1 MNTVYI
7 DVLFLINFTVDYLAL
22 YLTGKTLRL
31 PLHRWRLIV
40 VSLVGALY
48 ALWAA
53 MVPALRD
60 SVIQRAMRKCSGHMV
75 CLPPHERLAFRSK
88 FLFIRR
94 HLCNTRWQC
103 ITYVSRV
110 ITFSQRSH
118 HAR

>member
-48 ALWAA
+48 GHCYGAGITRFCY
-53 MVPALRD
+53 PARY
-60 SVIQRAMRKCSGHMV
+60 A
-75 CLPPHERLAFRSK
+75 
-88 FLFIRR
+88 
-94 HLCNTRWQC
+94 
-103 ITYVSRV
+103 YV
-110 ITFSQRSH
+110 
-118 HAR
+118 